1 MVQFG
6 MYDYI
11 EQLSTLN
18 LWERCLCHSSA
29 CVFAFLELIRLMCV
43 EGQLRLL
50 TLLWA
55 GVRGYG
61 RAVASSCVL

>member
-1 MVQFG
+1 MVRFG

-29 CVFAFLELIRLMCV
+29 CVFAFLELIRLTCA

-55 GVRGYG
+55 G
-61 RAVASSCVL
+61 